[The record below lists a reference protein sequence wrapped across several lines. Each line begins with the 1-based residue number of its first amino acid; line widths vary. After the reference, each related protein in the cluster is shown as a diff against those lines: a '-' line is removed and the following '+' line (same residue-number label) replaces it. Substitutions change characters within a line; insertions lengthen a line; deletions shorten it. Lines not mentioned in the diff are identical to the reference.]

1 MYSIAS
7 YGSMVADTIRMRA
20 YVEALEKA
28 IKPNDVVLDLGA
40 GTGIFSIIAC
50 QLGAQKVYAIDP
62 NDAILVAKDIAAAN
76 GCTDRIEFIHDFSTK
91 INLPEQVNVII
102 SDLRG
107 VLPLF
112 AAHIPS
118 LADARKRFLAP
129 GGILIPQQDRLW
141 VTLVEAE
148 ETYQEQ
154 YRIWTDNPYNI
165 DMHAALD
172 LSLNTWWKK
181 SLSAE
186 QILLPPA
193 MWGTVDYLSTD
204 NPNVAGTVQWMVER
218 AGIAHGLQLWF
229 DTSLIEGIGFS
240 NAPDQPEAII
250 YGRAFFPLRE
260 PVSLEPG
267 DTVQVTLRADFVQE
281 DYTWGWET
289 QLCDS
294 KANVKAH
301 FKQSTFMS
309 APLSLDKLHKISEN
323 YVPQLKSTGAINLFI
338 LRQMDGQTSLGDI
351 AHNLMAEF
359 PDNFPTYQAALS
371 RVADIAK
378 EYS

>member
-20 YVEALEKA
+20 YIEALEQA

-50 QLGAQKVYAIDP
+50 QLGARKVYAIDP
-62 NDAILVAKDIAAAN
+62 NDAILVAKNIAAAN
-76 GCTDRIEFIHDFSTK
+76 GCADRIEFIHDLSTK

-112 AAHIPS
+112 GAHIPS
-118 LADARKRFLAP
+118 LTDARKRFLAP
-129 GGILIPQQDRLW
+129 DGILMPQQDRLW
-141 VTLVEAE
+141 VTLVEAAE
-148 ETYQEQ
+148 VYQEQ
-154 YRIWTDNPYNI
+154 YRIWTDNPYDI

-172 LSLNTWWKK
+172 FSINTWWKK

-186 QILLPPA
+186 QLLLPPA
-193 MWGTVDYLSTD
+193 MWGIVDYSVTE
-204 NPNVAGTVQWMVER
+204 NPNVAGTVQWIVER

-229 DTSLIEGIGFS
+229 DTTLIEGIGFS
-240 NAPDQPEAII
+240 NAPDQPEAI

-260 PVSLEPG
+260 SVSLEPG

-289 QLCDS
+289 KVCDS

-309 APLSLDKLHKISEN
+309 APLSLDKLHKTSEN
-323 YVPQLKSTGAINLFI
+323 YVPQLKSAGAINLFI

-359 PDNFPTYQAALS
+359 PDNFPTYQVALS
-371 RVADIAK
+371 QVADIAK